1 MTTGFGYRDG
11 APDDALIAYLQARS
25 GGVSMST
32 VAFGAIAP
40 EGRVEQQLPWMWRP
54 DAARC
59 LAPVV
64 AAVHAEG
71 ALACLQLG
79 HGGRQVSPSITG
91 MGTVAPSA
99 LAPFAHVRTV
109 PRELT
114 LTEIEAIVEAFG
126 AAAAAAAAAG
136 FDAVEMHAGHGY
148 LVHQFLAASSNRRG
162 DRYGGETTAERAR
175 FGVDIVRR
183 IRAEAPALALF
194 VRINGRDLVPGGME
208 ATDAAQAAGSFAGA
222 GAHAI
227 TVSSGVYGSVP
238 YTIPML
244 DDPEAPFVDS
254 AAYVRERVDV
264 PVIAVGG
271 IARPAVAEAAL
282 VRGAC
287 DAVAIGRAL
296 LADREWAQKAQSRRA
311 ADIRPCIA
319 TVDSCAGMLE
329 NGEAISCSVNPEVGR
344 ERRAWLRAARRAGRV
359 VVVGAGPAGLEA
371 ACRAAELGHSVVLLE
386 RSSGLGGAVRLAA
399 RTPPLAQLTRLV
411 AWFERRARQTGVEIR
426 TDVDAEPATIG
437 ELSPE
442 LIVVATGSVTE
453 PPMLDGYELLPAWLM
468 EDLLAGERSSLG
480 TSGPPTA
487 PVVLGDT
494 RPALACALAC
504 ARTGREV
511 TLLSR
516 ARIGRDAS
524 GLVRKAY
531 RARLDRERV
540 HQLRGRPL
548 SLSSQGVWWTDERD
562 EFLAPA
568 DSLVIAEL
576 RRSVRPGG
584 IEGLDAE
591 VERVGD
597 ARRPRDIAAAIAEG
611 REVIEAFTRRRD
623 E

>member
-1 MTTGFGYRDG
+1 M
-11 APDDALIAYLQARS
+11 
-25 GGVSMST
+25 
-32 VAFGAIAP
+32 
-40 EGRVEQQLPWMWRP
+40 
-54 DAARC
+54 
-59 LAPVV
+59 
-64 AAVHAEG
+64 
-71 ALACLQLG
+71 
-79 HGGRQVSPSITG
+79 
-91 MGTVAPSA
+91 
-99 LAPFAHVRTV
+99 
-109 PRELT
+109 
-114 LTEIEAIVEAFG
+114 TEIEAIVVAFG

-175 FGVDIVRR
+175 FGVDMVRR

-227 TVSSGVYGSVP
+227 TVSSGVYASVP

-254 AAYVRERVDV
+254 AAYVLERVDV

-282 VRGAC
+282 ARNAC

-296 LADREWAQKAQSRRA
+296 LADPEWAQKAQSRRA

-329 NGEAISCSVNPEVGR
+329 HGEAISCSVNPEVGR
-344 ERRAWLRAARRAGRV
+344 ERQARLRAARRAGRV

-371 ACRAAELGHSVVLLE
+371 ACRAAELGHYVVLLE
-386 RSSGLGGAVRLAA
+386 RSGGLGGALRLAA

-411 AWFERRARQTGVEIR
+411 EWFERRARQMGVDIR
-426 TDVDAEPATIG
+426 TDVDGEPATIG

-453 PPMLDGYELLPAWLM
+453 PPMLDGYELLPTWLM
-468 EDLLAGERSSLG
+468 EDLLAGEQSSLG
-480 TSGPPTA
+480 TLGPPAA

-504 ARTGREV
+504 ARRGTEV

-516 ARIGRDAS
+516 VRIGGDAS
-524 GLVRKAY
+524 GLVRRAY
-531 RARLDRERV
+531 RARLDREGV

-548 SLSSQGVWWTDERD
+548 SLASRGVWWTDDHD

-568 DSLVIAEL
+568 DGLVIAEL

-584 IEGLDAE
+584 LEGLDAE

-623 E
+623 D